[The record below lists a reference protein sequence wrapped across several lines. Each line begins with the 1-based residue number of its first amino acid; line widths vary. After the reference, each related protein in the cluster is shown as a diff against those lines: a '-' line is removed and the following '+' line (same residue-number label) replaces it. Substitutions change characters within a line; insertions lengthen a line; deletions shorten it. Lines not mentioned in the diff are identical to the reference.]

1 MESIVKYFNGLSD
14 HQIQQLSQL
23 KSLYEEWNEKINV
36 ISRKD
41 MDDFYLH
48 HVLHSLTL
56 TSFIKFASG
65 TTILDLGC
73 GGGFPGI
80 PLAIFYPDVHFTLI
94 DGTGKKI
101 KVVQAVSDAL
111 ELKNITAI
119 HTRAESHKGQYHFV
133 ISRAVAT
140 LHELLNWSFDKWKKE
155 QINALPNGLIAY
167 KGGDL
172 NLEIKD
178 IKKGN
183 YIEKWDIFDKFPEPY
198 FTEKYLIYV
207 QKK

>member
-1 MESIVKYFNGLSD
+1 MESIVKYFKGLND

-56 TSFIKFASG
+56 TSFTKFTAG
-65 TTILDLGC
+65 TKILDLGC

-80 PLAIFYPDVHFTLI
+80 PLAIFYPEVHFTLI

-101 KVVQAVSDAL
+101 KGNQCASFFEDLGEQCFYQSRLCHIAKADD
-111 ELKNITAI
+111 EAKD
-119 HTRAESHKGQYHFV
+119 QY
-133 ISRAVAT
+133 
-140 LHELLNWSFDKWKKE
+140 D
-155 QINALPNGLIAY
+155 
-167 KGGDL
+167 
-172 NLEIKD
+172 
-178 IKKGN
+178 N
-183 YIEKWDIFDKFPEPY
+183 YPFHR
-198 FTEKYLIYV
+198 
-207 QKK
+207 